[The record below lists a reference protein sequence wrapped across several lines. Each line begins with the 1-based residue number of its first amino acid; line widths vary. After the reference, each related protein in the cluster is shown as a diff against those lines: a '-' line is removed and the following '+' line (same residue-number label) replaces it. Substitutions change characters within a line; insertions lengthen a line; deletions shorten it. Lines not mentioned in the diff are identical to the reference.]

1 MSAEAAAVVRS
12 LFVLGTLKKR
22 LVDPLK
28 MLKTK
33 QKKFCETLKETLKGL
48 LRDSGF
54 LGTLVKWRGHDTHQY
69 VA

>member
-1 MSAEAAAVVRS
+1 
-12 LFVLGTLKKR
+12 
-22 LVDPLK
+22 